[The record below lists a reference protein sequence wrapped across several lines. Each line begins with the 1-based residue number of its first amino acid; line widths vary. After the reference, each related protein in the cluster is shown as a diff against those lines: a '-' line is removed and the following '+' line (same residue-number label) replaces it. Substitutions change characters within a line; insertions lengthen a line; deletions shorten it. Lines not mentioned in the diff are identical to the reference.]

1 MELNLVL
8 KKEWF
13 DLIEKGVKTEEYR
26 DLTDYWITRLC
37 EHDEKGEFVRFK
49 PFKTVRFRLG
59 YGKNAKQMIFEVAG
73 IESEEFV
80 DEEGNPVPDPETG
93 EPLVDDNGEPL
104 GFFAIKL
111 GKRIS

>member
-26 DLTDYWITRLC
+26 DLTDHWIARLC
-37 EHDEKGEFVRFK
+37 EHDENGEFIRFK

-59 YGKNAKQMIFEVAG
+59 YGKAAKQMIFEVAG

-93 EPLVDDNGEPL
+93 ELLTNPDGSPI
-104 GFFAIKL
+104 GYFIISL